1 MSDICTRLRAE
12 IAWEADVGE
21 LLAEAADHIDSLRQE
36 VRTQRLEIAG
46 LREERRALLDSD
58 RPMVDDPRAMDSPPP
73 EPAIP
78 PEWLQK
84 PYYVDPPS
92 GWRYGFPKLYD
103 PLADGNMTEWM
114 IANGYPEK
122 LARQGLPCTFT
133 AAERADPASAP
144 HAPRK

>member
-58 RPMVDDPRAMDSPPP
+58 RPMVDDP
-73 EPAIP
+73 
-78 PEWLQK
+78 
-84 PYYVDPPS
+84 
-92 GWRYGFPKLYD
+92 
-103 PLADGNMTEWM
+103 
-114 IANGYPEK
+114 
-122 LARQGLPCTFT
+122 
-133 AAERADPASAP
+133 PASAP
-144 HAPRK
+144 HVPRK